1 MALVSLEQRR
11 PRERADE
18 QANKI
23 RQELAEYDLAHSR
36 DPIVR
41 RRAEKQAERKA
52 LDSREAEQSQQTT
65 NWMRWLDQR
74 IEQHLRRYFGSGDEK
89 HPGACFAGCPG
100 LGGPYVTPPQ
110 LARVLIKA

>member
-36 DPIVR
+36 DPIDR
-41 RRAEKQAERKA
+41 RIAEKR
-52 LDSREAEQSQQTT
+52 
-65 NWMRWLDQR
+65 
-74 IEQHLRRYFGSGDEK
+74 
-89 HPGACFAGCPG
+89 
-100 LGGPYVTPPQ
+100 
-110 LARVLIKA
+110 ART